1 MLIQFLWNLLTKIV
15 VNSLDKI
22 EELEMENYT
31 FFIYSKDVDNV
42 HTLSYFKGLI
52 KEHSED
58 LH

>member
-1 MLIQFLWNLLTKIV
+1 MTKTQTMLIQFLWNLLTKIV

-42 HTLSYFKGLI
+42 HYHILRV
-52 KEHSED
+52 
-58 LH
+58 

>member
-42 HTLSYFKGLI
+42 HFKGLI